1 MLFMIYL
8 VRRAPVL
15 EDVPYDA
22 VVAEP
27 REEVEDGVARRQ
39 LAALG
44 EAADGEDVSVEAP
57 SVALVAAVL
66 ADAMDEGLD
75 LYPMLVSR
83 QSNARLQRFSTFQDI
98 LGGSVLAGSQ
108 GQIDCHC
115 LEPVAPAP
123 MALDA

>member
-15 EDVPYDA
+15 EDVPHDSI
-22 VVAEP
+22 VAEP
-27 REEVEDGVARRQ
+27 REEVQDGVARRQ

-66 ADAMDEGLD
+66 ADAMDEGLN
-75 LYPMLVSR
+75 LFPMLVSR
-83 QSNARLQRFSTFQDI
+83 QTGGIRFFSLYDI
-98 LGGSVLAGSQ
+98 LGSL
-108 GQIDCHC
+108 
-115 LEPVAPAP
+115 VAA
-123 MALDA
+123 ARVQ